1 MGGCRL
7 LLWASAAT
15 CGDEQ
20 IVFPL
25 TWVFGAS
32 LGLYIVGISLFAR
45 GEAKKEKF
53 APKISILLL
62 YFPPMVALA
71 ALIYWNNLD
80 PTRIFLVN
88 LTGILIGWIV
98 FRSISIIREGEE
110 DSIGKGVS
118 HLLAG
123 ICMID
128 GMFVCFCIPSLAA
141 FLILG
146 TSFAFWTQKK
156 FAAT

>member
-1 MGGCRL
+1 MGRREFGL
-7 LLWASAAT
+7 WADADLLWASAAT

-25 TWVFGAS
+25 TGFFGAS

-80 PTRIFLVN
+80 PTRIF
-88 LTGILIGWIV
+88 W
-98 FRSISIIREGEE
+98 
-110 DSIGKGVS
+110 
-118 HLLAG
+118 
-123 ICMID
+123 
-128 GMFVCFCIPSLAA
+128 
-141 FLILG
+141 
-146 TSFAFWTQKK
+146 
-156 FAAT
+156 